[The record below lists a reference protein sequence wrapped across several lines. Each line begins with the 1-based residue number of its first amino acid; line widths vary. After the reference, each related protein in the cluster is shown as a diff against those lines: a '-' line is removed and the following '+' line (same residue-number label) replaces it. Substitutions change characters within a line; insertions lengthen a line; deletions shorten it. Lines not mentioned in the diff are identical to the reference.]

1 LKKLFVGGHNP
12 SGTIFGSSGPG
23 IKACLAE
30 HFELLESIEDL
41 SPDDFYV
48 ALDASK
54 SEIRA
59 LERKQIP
66 ASHRA
71 LIAFEPEVVLPWQTK
86 DFAERNFSF
95 SRWVGRP
102 KSPTSEYWP
111 QIFEM
116 GEVDPSNEVDCTMMT
131 SNKLSFVKG
140 ELYSLRRDAIRNVPG
155 LRLVGSGWRTSVT
168 GRTLAYLRS
177 AGFHIAQGRFLEA
190 GNFDYLTMSADS
202 EFVESKQQWLS
213 KSRVSL
219 VFENSCE
226 YSSEKAF
233 DCLRAFSIPVYVG
246 AANSMPAS
254 IEDLIFRARP
264 NINSVLAA
272 LELVKTVNYEQ
283 WSERVAYALSNEEL
297 RSTIEERSVF
307 SRLSRGVADWA
318 HSSS

>member
-1 LKKLFVGGHNP
+1 MKKLFVGGHNP

-23 IKACLAE
+23 IKAYLAE
-30 HFELLESIEDL
+30 HFELLESIEYL
-41 SPDDFYV
+41 SPGDFYV
-48 ALDASK
+48 ALDANK

-71 LIAFEPEVVLPWQTK
+71 LLAFEPEVVLPWQTK

-102 KSPTSEYWP
+102 KSSISEYWP

-155 LRLVGSGWRTSVT
+155 LRLVGSGWRTSIA
-168 GRTLAYLRS
+168 GRAFTYLSS
-177 AGFHIAQGRFLEA
+177 AGFQLAQGRFLEV
-190 GNFDYLTMSADS
+190 GNFDYLTIRADS
-202 EFVESKQQWLS
+202 DFVESKQQWLS

-246 AANSMPAS
+246 ATNSMPEN
-254 IEDLIFRARP
+254 IEDLIFRAQP
-264 NINSVLAA
+264 NIDSVLAA
-272 LELVKTVNYEQ
+272 LELVKSVNYEQ
-283 WSERVAYALSNEEL
+283 WCERVASALSSEEL

-307 SRLSRGVADWA
+307 ARLSKDVAYWA
-318 HSSS
+318 YSRA